1 MTTKKLK
8 TEKQIKMAYFDQKPF
23 SRSNSRSKLSK
34 RAITPKDVT
43 LKEMEFT
50 SRQLT
55 PVKPKFKEFLFTRK
69 HSEHSHGSKNI

>member
-43 LKEMEFT
+43 LKNGIYFQAIDT
-50 SRQLT
+50 SKAEVHRIPL
-55 PVKPKFKEFLFTRK
+55 
-69 HSEHSHGSKNI
+69 HA